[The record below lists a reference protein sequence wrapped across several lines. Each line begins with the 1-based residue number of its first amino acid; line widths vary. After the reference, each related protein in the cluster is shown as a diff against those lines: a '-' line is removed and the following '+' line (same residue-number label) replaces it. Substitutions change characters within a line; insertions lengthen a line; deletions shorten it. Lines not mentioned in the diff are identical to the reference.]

1 MKLIS
6 LRERKEAAKEYK
18 NRTAV
23 LILCLALAGIFLVSR
38 LYRLQILNGEEYEA
52 NYQMKIERERV
63 IPGTRGRILDRNGVV
78 LADNRTALSIT
89 IEDIGSYADTDEK
102 NRTLN
107 HIIATL
113 LDFIKEDSTNPYG
126 KVNRELPITLMESG
140 GYEYTVDGWQ
150 RKRFL
155 ADLYGKQSVDDLTE
169 KQASMTAEEIIEYL
183 CSSDQFGI
191 VEEDKERKLLM
202 ADIRY
207 ALFLNRYQKYLPAVV
222 AKDVSQEAAA
232 AVKESI
238 NSLPGVEV
246 VTEGMRVYYGGES
259 MSSILGYIGKIDA
272 EELEEKEEEGY
283 NMQSVIGKT
292 GVEQIMEDTL
302 RARDGRERVFVN
314 STGKRMAE
322 VEILAEAKS
331 GQDVVL
337 SIDSKLQDT
346 VYHILERKIA
356 DVLAEHIVD
365 EKRSNIPV
373 PTDASQVVITL
384 EEVCQALFEN
394 RVVSVK
400 KLDEKTEM
408 NEISIEIS
416 EEIQKET
423 EKVKRDL
430 EAELAGE
437 TVLSDSYQE
446 FFREQLYQDGILK
459 EQNKEQ
465 SVGFAESL
473 EKEIENGMVDISPLN
488 LEEEYTFVPDIMKS
502 ICEYMVENY
511 MESEK
516 FQILAACELIESGG
530 ISCREAGLLLYE
542 QGVLP
547 EDEDAENLRTGNLS
561 AYRFFL
567 KKIENLEL
575 TPARLALAPH
585 SASAVVTDPDT
596 GEVLACVSYP
606 GYDNNKMINDADG
619 SYYNSLL
626 NDLSLPLYNRALSQ
640 LTAPGSTFKPVTILA
655 GISEGVITRNT
666 GVFCDGAFDRFSPPM
681 RCWNRSGHSEIA
693 SAALGIQNSCND
705 YMGETAY
712 RLGLDQ
718 AGNYVEEQALSQL
731 GKYAGYLSLDE
742 KSGMELPESA
752 PQVTDRYAIPSSIG
766 QGTNNY
772 TIAGLARY
780 VCTLANDGTNRPLT
794 IFKRTAAEAEQVK
807 DDKAKENIAPEAFEV
822 VKEGMRGV
830 AANNVQLQDLGI
842 SSAGKTGTAEVS
854 KTSPNHALFIGYA
867 PVEDPEIALAVRIVN
882 GYGSSNAVGVG
893 ADIYRAYFN
902 LNEQQKDSQK

>member
-1 MKLIS
+1 MKLTS
-6 LRERKEAAKEYK
+6 LRERKEAVKEYK
-18 NRTAV
+18 NRTTV
-23 LILCLALAGIFLVSR
+23 LVLCLALAGIFLVSR

-52 NYQMKIERERV
+52 DYQMKIERERV

-322 VEILAEAKS
+322 AEILAEAKS

-437 TVLSDSYQE
+437 KVLSDSYQE

-473 EKEIENGMVDISPLN
+473 EKEIENGVVDISPLN
-488 LEEEYTFVPDIMKS
+488 LEEEYTFVPDIMKA

-511 MESEK
+511 MKSEK

-547 EDEDAENLRTGNLS
+547 EDEDAEDLRTGNLS

-666 GVFCDGAFDRFSPPM
+666 GVFCDGVFDRFSPPM
-681 RCWNRSGHSEIA
+681 RCWNRSGHGEIT